1 MQKLTFTDT
10 KDYET
15 LAAMARDSW
24 HSAYDLLLGAAQVDY
39 MLNKFQS
46 AAALKVQTERQG
58 YTYYFLSLGEERVGY
73 CGLQDQKQDL
83 FLSKVYLGEEYRS
96 RGLGQEALAFAVAEG
111 KRRGKKRVYLT
122 VNKHNARAIRAYEKF
137 GFIREGEECA
147 AIGEGYY
154 MDDYIYGYRL

>member
-1 MQKLTFTDT
+1 MQKLTFTET

-58 YTYYFLSLGEERVGY
+58 YT
-73 CGLQDQKQDL
+73 
-83 FLSKVYLGEEYRS
+83 
-96 RGLGQEALAFAVAEG
+96 
-111 KRRGKKRVYLT
+111 
-122 VNKHNARAIRAYEKF
+122 
-137 GFIREGEECA
+137 
-147 AIGEGYY
+147 
-154 MDDYIYGYRL
+154 